1 MKLRVLL
8 IVNAVVIL
16 VYAIG
21 ALFVPATML
30 TMYGMTPGVGEQ
42 LMTRF
47 FGVSMLALGLLSWL
61 VRNSLDAGMRQAV
74 IPAFLVFN
82 AAGVIVSLLGTLSKV
97 MSPLGWQVVAIYLL
111 FCLGFGYFQFAKP
124 NSA

>member
-8 IVNAVVIL
+8 IINAVVIL
-16 VYAIG
+16 VYAVG

-30 TMYGMTPGVGEQ
+30 LMYGMTPGAGEQ

-61 VRNSLDAGMRQAV
+61 VRNSLDAGLRRAV

-82 AAGVIVSLLGTLSKV
+82 AAGVVVSLLGTLSKV
-97 MSPLGWQVVAIYLL
+97 MSPLGWQAVAIYLL

>member
-1 MKLRVLL
+1 MKLSVLL
-8 IVNAVVIL
+8 IINAVVIL
-16 VYAIG
+16 VYAVG

-30 TMYGMTPGVGEQ
+30 MMYGMTPGVGEQ

-61 VRNSLDAGMRQAV
+61 VRNSLDASVRRAIILV
-74 IPAFLVFN
+74 FLVSH
-82 AAGVIVSLLGTLSKV
+82 AAGVVVSLLGTLSAV

-111 FCLGFGYFQFAKP
+111 LCLGFGYFQFANPK
-124 NSA
+124 SA

>member
-8 IVNAVVIL
+8 IINAVVIL
-16 VYAIG
+16 VYAVG
-21 ALFVPATML
+21 ALFVPAIML
-30 TMYGMTPGVGEQ
+30 KMYGMNTGVGEQ

-61 VRNSLDAGMRQAV
+61 VRNSLDASVRRAI
-74 IPAFLVFN
+74 IPAFLVFDVT
-82 AAGVIVSLLGTLSKV
+82 GIVVSLLGTVSKV

-111 FCLGFGYFQFAKP
+111 LCLGFGYFQFAKP

>member
-8 IVNAVVIL
+8 IINAVVIL

-30 TMYGMTPGVGEQ
+30 MMYGMTPGVGEQ

-61 VRNSLDAGMRQAV
+61 VRNSRDSNVRQAI
-74 IPAFLVFN
+74 IPAFLIFD

-97 MSPLGWQVVAIYLL
+97 MSPLGWQVVAVYLL
-111 FCLGFGYFQFAKP
+111 LCLGFGYFQLAKP

>member
-8 IVNAVVIL
+8 IINAVVIL
-16 VYAIG
+16 VYAVG

-30 TMYGMTPGVGEQ
+30 MMYGMTPGVGEQ

-61 VRNSLDAGMRQAV
+61 VRNSRDSSVRQAV
-74 IPAFLVFN
+74 VPVFLVFD
-82 AAGVIVSLLGTLSKV
+82 AAGIIVSLLGTLSKV
-97 MSPLGWQVVAIYLL
+97 MSPLGWQVVAIYLML
-111 FCLGFGYFQFAKP
+111 CLGFGYFQFAKP

>member
-8 IVNAVVIL
+8 IINAVVIL
-16 VYAIG
+16 LYAVG

-30 TMYGMTPGVGEQ
+30 MMYGMTPGVGEQ

-61 VRNSLDAGMRQAV
+61 VRNNLDASVRRAI
-74 IPAFLVFN
+74 IPAFLVSHS
-82 AAGVIVSLLGTLSKV
+82 AGVVVSLLGTLSAV

-111 FCLGFGYFQFAKP
+111 LCLGFGYFQFTKP
-124 NSA
+124 NAA

>member
-1 MKLRVLL
+1 MKLNTLL
-8 IVNAVVIL
+8 TINAVVIL

-30 TMYGMTPGVGEQ
+30 MMYGMTPGPGEQ

-61 VRNSLDAGMRQAV
+61 ARNTSDAIARRAIIV
-74 IPAFLVFN
+74 AFLVFD
-82 AAGVIVSLLGTLSKV
+82 AVGIVVSLLGTLSKV
-97 MSPLGWQVVAIYLL
+97 MSLLGWQVVVIYLL
-111 FCLGFGYFQFAKP
+111 LCIGFGIQLAKP
-124 NSA
+124 NLA

>member
-1 MKLRVLL
+1 MKLSALL
-8 IVNAVVIL
+8 IINAVVIL
-16 VYAIG
+16 VYAVG

-30 TMYGMTPGVGEQ
+30 TMYGMTPGAGEQ

-61 VRNSLDAGMRQAV
+61 VRNSLDAGVRRAV

-82 AAGVIVSLLGTLSKV
+82 AAGVVVSLLGTLSKV

-124 NSA
+124 NSE

>member
-8 IVNAVVIL
+8 IINAVVIL
-16 VYAIG
+16 VYAVG

-47 FGVSMLALGLLSWL
+47 FGVSMLALGLPSWL
-61 VRNSLDAGMRQAV
+61 VLRAV
-74 IPAFLVFN
+74 
-82 AAGVIVSLLGTLSKV
+82 S
-97 MSPLGWQVVAIYLL
+97 
-111 FCLGFGYFQFAKP
+111 
-124 NSA
+124 

>member
-8 IVNAVVIL
+8 IINAVVIL
-16 VYAIG
+16 AYALG

-30 TMYGMTPGVGEQ
+30 MMYGMTPGVGEQ

-61 VRNSLDAGMRQAV
+61 VRNSRDASVWQAV
-74 IPAFLVFN
+74 IPAFLVFD
-82 AAGVIVSLLGTLSKV
+82 AAGVVVSLLGTLSKV

-111 FCLGFGYFQFAKP
+111 LCLGFGYFQFAKP